1 MRDACQLDLAW
12 CYAQLLSH
20 VQLFSTPWTAAL
32 QVPLSMGFSGQEYS
46 SRLPFPA
53 PGDLPDPGIE
63 PASSAL
69 TGRFLTT
76 EAPGSFYNTKGVIQR
91 LGFYL
96 LSRSWNLTLPFRDSS
111 LKEDNEWFSNPS
123 LLPREPVSSLGS
135 TSNNINYNNDTNGNI
150 CWALTTPG
158 VTLWG
163 AFCAYLTT
171 ISEAV
176 SIVIPILQMKKL
188 RPREVK

>member
-1 MRDACQLDLAW
+1 
-12 CYAQLLSH
+12 
-20 VQLFSTPWTAAL
+20 
-32 QVPLSMGFSGQEYS
+32 MGFSRQEYW
-46 SRLPFPA
+46 SRLPFSS

-63 PASSAL
+63 PTSPAL

-76 EAPGSFYNTKGVIQR
+76 EALGSFYNTKGVIQR

-96 LSRSWNLTLPFRDSS
+96 LSHGWNLTSPSRDSS
-111 LKEDNEWFSNPS
+111 LKEDNERFSNPS
-123 LLPREPVSSLGS
+123 LLPGEPVSSLGPI
-135 TSNNINYNNDTNGNI
+135 SNNINYNNDMNGNI

-171 ISEAV
+171 ISEEV
-176 SIVIPILQMKKL
+176 SLLSPFYRWGNWGPERLSNFAHG
-188 RPREVK
+188 PTFG